1 VRKAPVLVAVLVAVA
16 VLALTTACDPDD
28 VPVPNESNVDFDTP
42 ALREAKRAAGVADCA
57 PGTGKPVDGGLP
69 AITLPCLG
77 GGPDVDLST
86 LRGPLVVTL
95 WAQSCGPCR
104 TEMPILQGFYE
115 EYGERVG
122 VLGIDYVDTLPG
134 GAIALMD
141 DTGARY
147 PSVAD
152 IDGALSA
159 QGPFPVIRGL
169 PYLAFVDADGVV
181 THIRSGDVESADELE
196 VLVEDHLGIRL

>member
-1 VRKAPVLVAVLVAVA
+1 VRRLAVLAVA
-16 VLALTTACDPDD
+16 ALALTTACDPGD
-28 VPVPNESNVDFDTP
+28 VPVPGESRVDFDTP
-42 ALREAKRAAGVADCA
+42 ALREAKQAAGVADCA
-57 PGTGKPVDGGLP
+57 PGTGSPVAGGLP

-77 GGPDVDLST
+77 GGPDVDLSS
-86 LRGPLVVTL
+86 LRGPMVVNL

-104 TEMPILQGFYE
+104 TEMPILQRFYE
-115 EYGERVG
+115 RHGEQVT

-141 DTGARY
+141 ETGATY

-159 QGPFPVIRGL
+159 KGPFPVIRGL
-169 PYLAFVDADGVV
+169 PYLAFVDAEGVV
-181 THIRSGDVESADELE
+181 THIKPGDVESSQELE
-196 VLVEDHLGIRL
+196 SLVEEHLGVTL

>member
-1 VRKAPVLVAVLVAVA
+1 MKLAAAVAVA
-16 VLALTTACDPDD
+16 VLALTTACDPAD

-42 ALREAKRAAGVADCA
+42 ALREAQKAAGVADCA
-57 PGTGKPVDGGLP
+57 PGTAEPVDGGLP
-69 AITLPCLG
+69 AVTLPCLG

-86 LRGPLVVTL
+86 LRGPMVLSL

-104 TEMPILQGFYE
+104 TEMPILQSFYE
-115 EYGERVG
+115 QYGEQVT

-141 DTGARY
+141 ETGARY

-181 THIRSGDVESADELE
+181 THIRSGDVKSEQELT
-196 VLVEDHLGIRL
+196 VLVEEHLGVSL